1 MLDAMMPA
9 QKYPLPRKVKSV
21 RVSRMRILNYRKVVV
36 PASALMVALLL
47 NACSADAVS
56 DFKTPS
62 FMKGLNVIIPL
73 SKETEESAP
82 VRKHE
87 PTPAELVDANGACV
101 AAGSNSAPAATAPTF
116 EMSEC
121 SVVQLLGPP
130 QRIEIGAN
138 ERGDRTAVMYFSK
151 GQRPGIYR
159 FTDAQL
165 KSIERIGEPAAPAKP
180 QKPAKPAKQAP
191 LRRAT

>member
-1 MLDAMMPA
+1 M
-9 QKYPLPRKVKSV
+9 SV
-21 RVSRMRILNYRKVVV
+21 LKYRKLVA

-47 NACSADAVS
+47 NACSTDAVS

-62 FMKGLNVIIPL
+62 FVKKGLNVIIPL
-73 SKETEESAP
+73 SDEPEESTP
-82 VRKHE
+82 VAKHE

-101 AAGSNSAPAATAPTF
+101 AAGSSSAPAAAAPVL

-130 QRIEIGAN
+130 QKIEIGAN
-138 ERGDRTAVMYFSK
+138 ELGDRTAVMYFSK

-180 QKPAKPAKQAP
+180 QKPAKPTKQAP

>member
-1 MLDAMMPA
+1 LKGRNAIM
-9 QKYPLPRKVKSV
+9 
-21 RVSRMRILNYRKVVV
+21 
-36 PASALMVALLL
+36 SAPVLMAALLL
-47 NACSADAVS
+47 SACSTDAVS
-56 DFKTPS
+56 DFKTLN
-62 FMKGLNVIIPL
+62 FMKKGLNAIIPL
-73 SKETEESAP
+73 SEETEESAP
-82 VRKHE
+82 VGKHE

-101 AAGSNSAPAATAPTF
+101 AAGSNSAPAAAPTL

-130 QRIEIGAN
+130 QKIEIGAN
-138 ERGDRTAVMYFSK
+138 ELGDRTAVMYFSK

-180 QKPAKPAKQAP
+180 QKPAKPTKQAP

>member
-1 MLDAMMPA
+1 M
-9 QKYPLPRKVKSV
+9 
-21 RVSRMRILNYRKVVV
+21 IV
-36 PASALMVALLL
+36 PASMLMMPLLL
-47 NACSADAVS
+47 GACSTDTFS

-62 FMKGLNVIIPL
+62 FVKKGLNVINPMAE
-73 SKETEESAP
+73 ETEESAP
-82 VRKHE
+82 AGKHE

-101 AAGSNSAPAATAPTF
+101 AAASAPAAAAPTLQ
-116 EMSEC
+116 MSEC

-130 QRIEIGAN
+130 ERIELGTN
-138 ERGDRTAVMYFSK
+138 ELGDRTAVMYFSK